1 MPAQSQRAAAL
12 RLTILQ
18 ANDACDR
25 QAQLLLNSPRLLLC
39 LCDAQSLP
47 ATARF
52 PGRSVPAAKNNP
64 ETQSPFFRSASALL
78 QTSYRYKARVL
89 RISPFLI
96 PDAPAPPMCIAASSS
111 QLRMRR
117 REKPFRYGRCPLR
130 SRAKLQFAGRPFET
144 ICKCRGQSIAAAAR
158 ASISRESVLMQERDV
173 ECCDRSSKEQK
184 AVVENHSRRLLAK
197 NSAFVSYAMPSDCSV
212 G

>member
-1 MPAQSQRAAAL
+1 
-12 RLTILQ
+12 
-18 ANDACDR
+18 
-25 QAQLLLNSPRLLLC
+25 
-39 LCDAQSLP
+39 
-47 ATARF
+47 
-52 PGRSVPAAKNNP
+52 
-64 ETQSPFFRSASALL
+64 
-78 QTSYRYKARVL
+78 L

-96 PDAPAPPMCIAASSS
+96 PDVPNPPTCIAASSS

-173 ECCDRSSKEQK
+173 ECYDRSSKEQK
-184 AVVENHSRRLLAK
+184 TARLLAMRYLATAVLVDRSWMSCK
-197 NSAFVSYAMPSDCSV
+197 GRDRVDNQRSHHA
-212 G
+212 